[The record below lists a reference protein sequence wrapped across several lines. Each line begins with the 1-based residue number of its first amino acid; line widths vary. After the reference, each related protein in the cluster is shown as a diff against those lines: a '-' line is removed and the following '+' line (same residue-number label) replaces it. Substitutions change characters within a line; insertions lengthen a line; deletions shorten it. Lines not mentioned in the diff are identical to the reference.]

1 MTTLGGEPLVALSGE
16 LCSAVLFN
24 FRADLGLPESSRDPS
39 SNIPYVRFFGVAA
52 LLVEFRANAVVRG
65 VVLLGAGLRV
75 RVRVGEGVGEL
86 LGSNMPMGRFVGV
99 TIWFARRF
107 SALLQPRFGTSSV
120 SDGSWLSSSAWLDSE
135 EAGADIFTGK
145 GFGRAVD
152 SEDFEPAGSF
162 NGC

>member
-1 MTTLGGEPLVALSGE
+1 M
-16 LCSAVLFN
+16 
-24 FRADLGLPESSRDPS
+24 
-39 SNIPYVRFFGVAA
+39 
-52 LLVEFRANAVVRG
+52 LVEFRANAVVRG

-99 TIWFARRF
+99 TIWFARRL

-145 GFGRAVD
+145 GLGRAVI